1 MSRRTGSVYRQRN
14 GGHLV
19 RDAGLVIVLV
29 LGVLGTAAA
38 AGAAIQVE
46 AHLDRNQAAVGERVT
61 LTVTVSGDGDAARP
75 EMPDLPDFA
84 VYPAGTSR
92 NFSFVNGRMSS
103 ATVYTYILAPKR
115 EGSFEIP
122 PIGVTADGTRVTSTS
137 LRIAVVAEAP
147 APPPGATPDP
157 PPGAADPRGR
167 RPRGRDARAIF
178 VTADADPATPFVGE
192 QVTLTVRF
200 YQGVRLLQRP
210 DYKPPAATGFWV
222 ENLPGERTYYN
233 EVEGR
238 RYHVTELRT
247 ALFPTAAGELVI
259 GPATVDCMIETDPF
273 GVDPFSLFRGGL
285 GMGEPRSVESR
296 PLTIQVR
303 PLPAGRP
310 PGFSGAVGRF
320 TIAARLDPEIVRVGE
335 AATLTV
341 TLTGQGNIRALAD
354 PVLPTIPGM
363 RSFDSGSEVED
374 RSAGGTVG
382 GAKKLTRVFVPE
394 SSGSFVIPAVTY
406 PVFRPDRGAFEV
418 IATEPIPLAVAEA
431 GAGGVPAPARAV
443 VAPQGGADL
452 RFIRLGDP
460 GLVLHRKN
468 MWASA
473 TFWLLQILP
482 LAALAGIFLYVR
494 HEERVTTD
502 QGYARLRRSGKDAR
516 RRLRHA
522 RGSLERGDG
531 RAFHSAV
538 AQALIGY
545 VADRANRPAPGLT
558 VDQVQAIFTERGI
571 DAALGARV
579 VRCLERCDFG
589 RFAPAAGAAEQ
600 ELLAEAEEILTALA
614 RAGL

>member
-1 MSRRTGSVYRQRN
+1 MDRRRHADRR
-14 GGHLV
+14 L
-19 RDAGLVIVLV
+19 AGAGPVAGAALLALAL
-29 LGVLGTAAA
+29 LGAAVP

-46 AHLDRNQAAVGERVT
+46 AHLDRDQAAVGERVT
-61 LTVTVSGDGDAARP
+61 LTVTVNGDGDAARP
-75 EMPDLPDFA
+75 ELPPLPDFA
-84 VYPAGTSR
+84 IYPAGTSR
-92 NFSFVNGRMSS
+92 NFSFVNGRMAS
-103 ATVYTYILAPKR
+103 ATVYTYILAPKH

-122 PIGVTADGTRVTSTS
+122 PIGVTAGGTRATSSS
-137 LRIAVVAEAP
+137 LRITVVAESQAPPPGTTP
-147 APPPGATPDP
+147 APPPGAS
-157 PPGAADPRGR
+157 DPRGR
-167 RPRGRDARAIF
+167 RPRGRDPRAVF
-178 VTADADPATPFVGE
+178 VTADADPAHPYVGE

-222 ENLPGERTYYN
+222 ENLPGERTYYT

-285 GMGEPRSVESR
+285 GMGEPRAVESR
-296 PLTIQVR
+296 PITIQVR
-303 PLPAGRP
+303 AIPQAGRP
-310 PGFSGAVGRF
+310 PDFSGAVGRF
-320 TIAARLDPEIVRVGE
+320 TIAARLEPETVRVGE

-341 TLTGQGNIRALAD
+341 TLTGQGNVRALAD
-354 PVLPTIPGM
+354 PILPTIPGM
-363 RSFDSGSEVED
+363 RSFDSGSEVTD
-374 RSAGGTVG
+374 QNTGGTVG
-382 GAKKLTRVFVPE
+382 GVKKLTRVFVPE
-394 SSGSFVIPAVTY
+394 TSGSYVIPAVTY
-406 PVFRPDRGAFEV
+406 PVFRPDRGVFEV
-418 IATEPIPLAVAEA
+418 VATQPIPLAVVEA
-431 GAGGVPAPARAV
+431 GAGGVPVPARTV

-468 MWASA
+468 PWANA
-473 TFWLLQILP
+473 VFWILQVLP
-482 LAALAGIFLYVR
+482 LAALAGIFLYAR
-494 HEERVTTD
+494 HEERVATD

-522 RGSLERGDG
+522 RGALERGDG
-531 RAFHSAV
+531 RAFHAAV

-558 VDQVQAIFTERGI
+558 MDAVRAVFAGRGI
-571 DAALGARV
+571 DPGLADRFAG
-579 VRCLERCDFG
+579 CLERCDFG
-589 RFAPAAGAAEQ
+589 RFAPAAGTAER
-600 ELLAEAEEILTALA
+600 ELLAEAEELLTSLA